1 MFKFL
6 KDKLKNAI
14 SNIGKK
20 VEKEVKD
27 EEIETKDVK
36 KIELVEEKPK
46 EEKGFF
52 ARFKKE
58 LSLEKKPRKE
68 KEVNKTE
75 KPEKEKKLIEEKVE
89 KELKEIIVEEKK
101 PSKEIEEKPKEK
113 IIVKEE
119 PKKDVVVKEPVK
131 EETEEKKGFFGRI
144 KEKLVTKKISEE
156 KFEELF
162 FDLEIA
168 LLENNIAIEVV
179 EKIREDLKKEIV
191 DHPILRGKVEETIKN
206 GLKKSIDGLFLD
218 EKVDFVKEVKNKKPF
233 VIVFLGING
242 SGKTTTIAK
251 VANMLKEN
259 KLKVVLGAADTFRA
273 ASIEQLKSWGD
284 KLGIKTI
291 AHNYGSD
298 PAAVAFD
305 AKKYAEAH
313 DIDVVLIDTAG
324 RLQSNKNL
332 MEEIKKIDR
341 VVKPDMNVFVGEA
354 ITGNDCIEQARSF
367 NEAVNLDGIILTKM
381 DVDEKGGAFISAT
394 FVTKKPILLVGNGQN
409 LKDIKE
415 FNKEEILKG
424 IF

>member
-20 VEKEVKD
+20 VEKEVP
-27 EEIETKDVK
+27 EEIEVKEVEVK
-36 KIELVEEKPK
+36 KEEKP
-46 EEKGFF
+46 EEKKEKQGFF
-52 ARFKKE
+52 YRFK
-58 LSLEKKPRKE
+58 RKE
-68 KEVNKTE
+68 KLKKEKKSKEKKVKVE
-75 KPEKEKKLIEEKVE
+75 KEEIKKEIIAEEKKPEKEKETVE
-89 KELKEIIVEEKK
+89 KRV
-101 PSKEIEEKPKEK
+101 EK
-113 IIVKEE
+113 IKEE
-119 PKKDVVVKEPVK
+119 IKK
-131 EETEEKKGFFGRI
+131 EEQLTLAKKKEEIVAEESIKEEVEEKKGFFGKI
-144 KEKLVTKKISEE
+144 KEKLITKRISED
-156 KFEELF
+156 KFEEIF
-162 FDLEIA
+162 FDLEVA
-168 LLENNIAIEVV
+168 LLENNVAIEVV

-191 DHPILRGKVEETIKN
+191 DKPILRGKVEEVIKD
-206 GLKKSIDGLFLD
+206 GLMKSINGLFLN
-218 EKVDFVKEVKNKKPF
+218 EKIDFIKEVKKKKPF
-233 VIVFLGING
+233 VIVFFGING

-251 VANMLKEN
+251 VANMLKEK
-259 KLKVVLGAADTFRA
+259 KLKVVLAAADTFRA

-341 VVKPDMNVFVGEA
+341 VVKPDMKLFVGEA
-354 ITGNDCIEQARSF
+354 ITGNDCLEQVKSF
-367 NEAVNLDGIILTKM
+367 NEAVSLDGIILTKM
-381 DVDEKGGAFISAT
+381 DVDEKGGAFISTT

-409 LKDIKE
+409 LRDLKE
-415 FNKEEILKG
+415 FKKEEILKR

>member
-6 KDKLKNAI
+6 KNKLKNAI

-27 EEIETKDVK
+27 EEIEIKDVK
-36 KIELVEEKPK
+36 NIEPIEEKLK
-46 EEKGFF
+46 EEKKGFF

-58 LSLEKKPRKE
+58 EKHKEDKEEIKE
-68 KEVNKTE
+68 KETKKKTI
-75 KPEKEKKLIEEKVE
+75 IEEKLKEEEVIE
-89 KELKEIIVEEKK
+89 KKEKADEIKAGPEIEIKEIITEPKEDEKRSFF
-101 PSKEIEEKPKEK
+101 SKIKEK
-113 IIVKEE
+113 II
-119 PKKDVVVKEPVK
+119 
-131 EETEEKKGFFGRI
+131 
-144 KEKLVTKKISEE
+144 TKKISEE

-162 FDLEIA
+162 FDLEVA
-168 LLENNIAIEVV
+168 LLENNVAIEVV
-179 EKIREDLKKEIV
+179 EKIRDDLKKEIV
-191 DHPILRGKVEETIKN
+191 DKPILRGKVEEVIKE
-206 GLKKSIDGLFLD
+206 GLKSSIDGLFLD
-218 EKVDFVKEVKNKKPF
+218 KNFDFIKEIKKKKLY
-233 VIVFLGING
+233 VILFLGING

-251 VANMLKEN
+251 VAYMLKEN

-341 VVKPDMNVFVGEA
+341 VVKPDMKVFVGEA
-354 ITGNDCIEQARSF
+354 ITGNDCIEQAKSF
-367 NEAVNLDGIILTKM
+367 NDAVNLDGIILTKM

-415 FNKEEILKG
+415 LL
-424 IF
+424 